1 MSDYIPVNSGMGGD
15 ALSAGFGAF
24 VGSIFGDAWGSNG
37 FGFNRG
43 SAEGFSTNLLNDG
56 LNNIQ
61 QSINQVGR
69 DIASGLSNV
78 GYQSADLNN
87 RTNVAMLQ
95 GFNQIGRDMCTSSSA
110 IVSAVNG
117 VGSQVADCCCA
128 TQRLIER
135 EGCATRELMQAL
147 NTQNIRD
154 QLCDAKAKIATLE
167 SNAFTAGA
175 LNNAVTTI
183 IKHMPA
189 TTTTTTAG
197 A

>member
-1 MSDYIPVNSGMGGD
+1 MNNTNKGGNVNINIGD
-15 ALSAGFGAF
+15 KEKQGYY
-24 VGSIFGDAWGSNG
+24 VGSASNMARLFILISVVFGV
-37 FGFNRG
+37 
-43 SAEGFSTNLLNDG
+43 L
-56 LNNIQ
+56 
-61 QSINQVGR
+61 
-69 DIASGLSNV
+69 V

-197 A
+197 